1 MSVVLNLE
9 KILKDIK
16 NYNPRI
22 IAVTK
27 YYGTEKMIEAYN
39 AGLRD
44 FAESKAVESIEK
56 INKIDDTIKS
66 QSIYHFIGHLQ
77 TNKVKYVVGNFEYIH
92 SVDSLKLAKCID
104 SEANKSGIKQKIL
117 IQVNN
122 ALEPQKFGVAP
133 CELEN
138 LISEIYQLKSLE
150 LVGLMNIA
158 PLIDDEAQLHKL
170 FKNMRELK
178 EKFNLSVFMIEHH
191 MDLVMKISERIY
203 VLDFGKMIAS
213 GTPEEIQKNPRVID
227 AYLGVADDAEN

>member
-1 MSVVLNLE
+1 MTVVLNLE
-9 KILKDIK
+9 KILNDTK

-27 YYGTEKMIEAYN
+27 YYGIEKMIEAFN

-44 FAESKAVESIEK
+44 FGESRAVESVEK
-56 INKIDDTIKS
+56 INKIDDTTKS

-92 SVDSLKLAKCID
+92 SVDSLKLAKHID
-104 SEANKSGIKQKIL
+104 LEANTKGIKQKIL

-138 LISEIYQLKSLE
+138 IIEEVNQLKSLE

-170 FKNMRELK
+170 FQNMRELK
-178 EKFNLSVFMIEHH
+178 EKFNLKELSMGMSHDYKIALEEGATMIR
-191 MDLVMKISERIY
+191 LGRI
-203 VLDFGKMIAS
+203 LF
-213 GTPEEIQKNPRVID
+213 
-227 AYLGVADDAEN
+227 ENN

>member
-77 TNKVKYVVGNFEYIH
+77 TNKFKFVVGNFEYIH

-104 SEANKSGIKQKIL
+104 LEANKSGIKQKIL

-178 EKFNLSVFMIEHH
+178 DKFNLSELSMGMSHDYKIALEEGATMIR
-191 MDLVMKISERIY
+191 LGRI
-203 VLDFGKMIAS
+203 LF
-213 GTPEEIQKNPRVID
+213 
-227 AYLGVADDAEN
+227 ENN